1 MGLSLLST
9 SFPIAFQSVFH
20 RPLLFDPTE
29 PLDAELLADTERQIP
44 NYNLR
49 GEGVTINAKKNKNR
63 LQLLFTWKILTAK
76 GCVALQIQLLVTNYL
91 KPHCRKH

>member
-1 MGLSLLST
+1 MNTCHLSPLHSLANIMMGVSLLST

-44 NYNLR
+44 SFKLR
-49 GEGVTINAKKNKNR
+49 GEGVTIKTKKR
-63 LQLLFTWKILTAK
+63 IIF
-76 GCVALQIQLLVTNYL
+76 NYTSHG
-91 KPHCRKH
+91 KF